1 MTGQRTRTLLL
12 VFAPLVLAAC
22 AAKTPGRPTACECC
36 LPPGANAPAPPNT
49 SGESDH
55 VHRR

>member
-1 MTGQRTRTLLL
+1 MTGQPTRTLLL
-12 VFAPLVLAAC
+12 VFAPLALAAC
-22 AAKTPGRPTACECC
+22 SAKAPAPPTACECC
-36 LPPGANAPAPPNT
+36 LPPGANAPAHPNT